1 MATPLSLGFV
11 GAGWIGS
18 FHAETLASRL
28 PGVRLDGVLQ

>member
-1 MATPLSLGFV
+1 MTTPLSFGLV

-28 PGVRLDGVLQ
+28 PVVLDGVLQ